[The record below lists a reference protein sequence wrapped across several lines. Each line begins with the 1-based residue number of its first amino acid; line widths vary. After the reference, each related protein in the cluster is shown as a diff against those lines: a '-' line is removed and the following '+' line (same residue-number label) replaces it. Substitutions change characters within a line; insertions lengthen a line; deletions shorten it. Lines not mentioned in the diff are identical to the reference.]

1 MVSGMSANEMSVRSA
16 VTPAATQTAPAQAA
30 QPTAAPTKVE
40 AAEKPAISAQE
51 IGEAAA
57 SRKAGSINQLD
68 ETSQQLQAA
77 IDTLNAAVKK
87 TPTAL
92 SFSRDDSSKRFI
104 VEVTDTNTGE
114 VIRNLPGDAVLRMS
128 RQLDSLKGVLFDDVF

>member
-16 VTPAATQTAPAQAA
+16 VTPAVTQTAPPQAA

>member
-16 VTPAATQTAPAQAA
+16 VTPAVTQTAPPQAA

-40 AAEKPAISAQE
+40 AVKKPAISAQE

>member
-1 MVSGMSANEMSVRSA
+1 MSANEMSVRSA

>member
-16 VTPAATQTAPAQAA
+16 VTPAVTQTAPPQAA
-30 QPTAAPTKVE
+30 QRPVAPTKVE
-40 AAEKPAISAQE
+40 VVEKPKITAQE
-51 IGEAAA
+51 IGEQAA

-68 ETSQQLQAA
+68 ETSQRLQAA

-92 SFSRDDSSKRFI
+92 SFSRDDSSKRF
-104 VEVTDTNTGE
+104 VVQVTDTNTGE
-114 VIRNLPGDAVLRMS
+114 IIRNLPGDAVLRMS
-128 RQLDSLKGVLFDDVF
+128 RQLDSMKGIIFDELF

>member
-1 MVSGMSANEMSVRSA
+1 V
-16 VTPAATQTAPAQAA
+16 
-30 QPTAAPTKVE
+30 
-40 AAEKPAISAQE
+40 EKPAISAQE

>member
-1 MVSGMSANEMSVRSA
+1 MHL
-16 VTPAATQTAPAQAA
+16 
-30 QPTAAPTKVE
+30 
-40 AAEKPAISAQE
+40 
-51 IGEAAA
+51 
-57 SRKAGSINQLD
+57 NQLD

>member
-1 MVSGMSANEMSVRSA
+1 MSANEMSVRSA
-16 VTPAATQTAPAQAA
+16 VTPAVTQTAPPQAA
-30 QPTAAPTKVE
+30 QPSVAPAKVE
-40 AAEKPAISAQE
+40 VVEKPKITAQE
-51 IGEAAA
+51 IGAQAA

-92 SFSRDDSSKRFI
+92 SFSRDDSSKRF
-104 VEVTDTNTGE
+104 VVQVTDTNTGE
-114 VIRNLPGDAVLRMS
+114 IIRNLPGDAVLRMS
-128 RQLDSLKGVLFDDVF
+128 RQLDSMKGIIFDELF

>member
-16 VTPAATQTAPAQAA
+16 VTPVVTETAPPQAA
-30 QPTAAPTKVE
+30 QPSVAPAKVE
-40 AAEKPAISAQE
+40 VVEKPKITAQE
-51 IGEAAA
+51 IGAQAA

-92 SFSRDDSSKRFI
+92 SFSRDDSSKRF
-104 VEVTDTNTGE
+104 VVQVTDTNTGE
-114 VIRNLPGDAVLRMS
+114 IIRNLPGDAVLRMS
-128 RQLDSLKGVLFDDVF
+128 RQLDSMKGIIFDELF

>member
-1 MVSGMSANEMSVRSA
+1 MSANEMSVRSA
-16 VTPAATQTAPAQAA
+16 VTPAVTQTAPQQAA
-30 QPTAAPTKVE
+30 QPSVAPTKV
-40 AAEKPAISAQE
+40 AAVEKPAISAQE

>member
-1 MVSGMSANEMSVRSA
+1 MVSGMSANEMSVSSA
-16 VTPAATQTAPAQAA
+16 VTPAVTQTAPPQAA
-30 QPTAAPTKVE
+30 QPSVAPAKVE
-40 AAEKPAISAQE
+40 VVEKPKITAQE
-51 IGEAAA
+51 IGAQAA

-92 SFSRDDSSKRFI
+92 SFSRDDSSKRF
-104 VEVTDTNTGE
+104 VVQVTDTNTGE
-114 VIRNLPGDAVLRMS
+114 IIRNLPGDAVLRMS
-128 RQLDSLKGVLFDDVF
+128 RQLDSMKGIIFDELF

>member
-16 VTPAATQTAPAQAA
+16 VTPAVTQTAPSQAA
-30 QPTAAPTKVE
+30 QRPVAPTKVE
-40 AAEKPAISAQE
+40 VVEKPKITAQE
-51 IGEAAA
+51 IGEQAA

-68 ETSQQLQAA
+68 ETSQRLQAA

-92 SFSRDDSSKRFI
+92 SFSRDDSSKRF
-104 VEVTDTNTGE
+104 VVQVTDTNTGE
-114 VIRNLPGDAVLRMS
+114 IIRNLPGDAVLRMS
-128 RQLDSLKGVLFDDVF
+128 RQLDSMKGIIFDELF

>member
-16 VTPAATQTAPAQAA
+16 VTPAVTQTAPPQAA
-30 QPTAAPTKVE
+30 QPSVAPAKVE
-40 AAEKPAISAQE
+40 VVEKPKITAQE
-51 IGEAAA
+51 IGAQAA

-68 ETSQQLQAA
+68 ETSQRLQAA

-92 SFSRDDSSKRFI
+92 SFSRDDSSKRF
-104 VEVTDTNTGE
+104 VVQVTDTNTGE
-114 VIRNLPGDAVLRMS
+114 IIRNLPGDAVLRMS
-128 RQLDSLKGVLFDDVF
+128 RQLDSMKGIIFDELF